1 MKVVAIMSQQQEN
14 NRESVGDI
22 VNVTEAMDLLF
33 APESLLIAIRLED
46 ETDSDVAAGLD
57 WGSDLR
63 KFIQNPALLGRLT
76 QLRVSLNREVRLLLE
91 GWNLGVGTNSAVSC
105 ARARLIERL
114 QTPTPDALNVL
125 QGILTRDELFR
136 TEFISDH
143 NTLQTLLAVLL
154 TDSDWEMI
162 ANSAANSIRMQVM
175 HRGDTARI
183 SA

>member
-1 MKVVAIMSQQQEN
+1 MSQQQEN

-22 VNVTEAMDLLF
+22 VNIVNITEAIDLLF
-33 APESLLIAIRLED
+33 APESLLIATRLED
-46 ETDSDVAAGLD
+46 EADCNVAAGLD
-57 WGSDLR
+57 WGSNLR
-63 KFIQNPALLGRLT
+63 KFIQNPTLLGRLT

-91 GWNLGVGTNSAVSC
+91 EWNLGVGTNSALTS

-114 QTPTPDALNVL
+114 QTPTPDAINVL
-125 QGILTRDELFR
+125 QGILRQDELYLD
-136 TEFISDH
+136 EFISDH
-143 NTLQTLLAVLL
+143 NTLRSLLTVLL

-175 HRGDTARI
+175 HRGDPARI

>member
-1 MKVVAIMSQQQEN
+1 MSQQQEN

-33 APESLLIAIRLED
+33 ASESLLIAIRLED
-46 ETDSDVAAGLD
+46 EADGDVAAGLD

-91 GWNLGVGTNSAVSC
+91 EWNLGVGTNSALTS

-114 QTPTPDALNVL
+114 QTPTADAINVL
-125 QGILTRDELFR
+125 QGILRRDELYVD
-136 TEFISDH
+136 EFISDH
-143 NTLQTLLAVLL
+143 NILRSLLTVLL